1 MTIVSSSTTIN
12 APVAK
17 VFKFLTDVANHKQ
30 WQPTL
35 LEATVTPAGPI
46 AVGSIYHYVTEVMG
60 NKYPSQIQVSAY
72 ELNKK
77 WSFKTTGVPNPVET
91 AYTFEADGK
100 GTKLTIAMDM
110 PANAYPAAAAPAI
123 MQQTQKSLDEQ
134 CAKLKQTLE
143 K

>member
-1 MTIVSSSTTIN
+1 MTVVSSSTTIN

-30 WQPTL
+30 WQPSL

-46 AVGSIYHYVTEVMG
+46 AVGSIYHYTTDVMG
-60 NKYPSQIQVSAY
+60 TKYPSQIQVSAY

-77 WSFKTTGVPNPVET
+77 WSFKTMGVPRPMET
-91 AYTFEADGK
+91 AYTFEAAGSA
-100 GTKLTIAMDM
+100 TKLTIAMDM
-110 PANAYPAAAAPAI
+110 PAGAYPPAAEPAI
-123 MQQTQKSLDEQ
+123 LQQTQKSLDDI
-134 CAKLKQTLE
+134 CAKVKQVLE